1 MARRRDSAPRLLLL
15 GGPSS
20 GATIPREVLPLAH
33 DPKILIGTPRESAR
47 DRVLPPDVHQA
58 WRWIGWFSLVL
69 ALAGAGDW
77 VLAWIPLRFGTAE
90 WEFGTIVSTFAGLP
104 LVTMGFAG
112 LLGSAVARGVRWQ
125 LITLGVIVLAWGA
138 MVVGALIIF
147 FLDVPIA
154 LQAVQGPAH
163 LGIIKATAKTV
174 MLGLLF
180 SSVYFVTGVAALRR
194 SRLSAR

>member
-1 MARRRDSAPRLLLL
+1 VVDNLQVLVSP
-15 GGPSS
+15 
-20 GATIPREVLPLAH
+20 PREYTRTGVLAPNV
-33 DPKILIGTPRESAR
+33 D
-47 DRVLPPDVHQA
+47 QA

-69 ALAGAGDW
+69 VIAGAGDW

-112 LLGSAVARGVRWQ
+112 LLGSAAARGVRWQ
-125 LITLGVIVLAWGA
+125 LITVGVIVLAWGV
-138 MVVGALIIF
+138 MVVAALIIF

-163 LGIIKATAKTV
+163 LGIMKATAKTV

-180 SSVYFVTGVAALRR
+180 STVYFVTGIAALRR
-194 SRLSAR
+194 SRLSSR